1 MRILFAAIA
10 YKPAYK
16 MGGPVLSVSST
27 AETLVRKGH
36 HVTVFASNTNM
47 NEELDVPV
55 DQPVDVDG
63 VEVWYFR
70 PREYLKQGLP
80 FIPYLSQSLGF
91 MYSPK
96 MKAKLEQLVPSLD
109 IVHTQSPF
117 IYPTLA
123 AGRAA
128 ARFSKPLF
136 YQQRGSFGR
145 NHLGRR
151 ALKKRLYMAA
161 FERGI
166 LRSATTLVA
175 LAQAEVDSYKALG
188 LTNHIEIVPNG
199 IDVARYRVKPEE
211 PIEEKLGLPKD
222 ATMVLFM
229 GRLNPTKGV
238 SKLLKAFLAVR
249 NRLPEAALVIAGPDE
264 VGLEADL
271 RNIAAAAGA
280 GDRVK
285 FVGMATGDFKLDLLA
300 RADLFVLP
308 SQDEGFSMAVLE
320 ALSSSTAVLLS
331 PGCNFP
337 EVETAGAGRVR
348 PDDVDS
354 LEQALLDLIP
364 HKSLMSKMGE
374 RGRELVLRDYTWDR
388 VTDKLIDV
396 YGEGL
401 ERHRSR
407 LMA

>member
-10 YKPAYK
+10 YKPAYR

-36 HVTVFASNTNM
+36 QVTVLTSNTNM
-47 NEELDVPV
+47 HEELDVPV
-55 DQPVDVDG
+55 DRPVDVDG
-63 VEVWYFR
+63 VQVWYFR
-70 PREYLKQGLP
+70 PHEYLKRGLP

-96 MKAKLEQLVPSLD
+96 MKGELERLAPSMDL
-109 IVHTQSPF
+109 IHTQSPF

-161 FERGI
+161 FERRV
-166 LRSATTLVA
+166 LHNATTLIA
-175 LAQAEVDSYKALG
+175 LAQAEVESYRALG
-188 LTNHIEIVPNG
+188 LGNHIEIVPNG
-199 IDVARYRVKPEE
+199 IDVRRYRIE
-211 PIEEKLGLPKD
+211 PDEPVEEKLGLP
-222 ATMVLFM
+222 TGSTIVLFM

-238 SKLLKAFLAVR
+238 AKLLSSFLAVR
-249 NRLPEAALVIAGPDE
+249 DRLPGAALVIAGPDE
-264 VGLEADL
+264 VGLEVEL
-271 RNIAAAAGA
+271 RNAAAAAGA

-285 FVGMATGDFKLDLLA
+285 FVGMASGDFKLDLLA

-337 EVETAGAGRVR
+337 EVETAGAGVVR
-348 PDDVDS
+348 PDDTES
-354 LEQALLDLIP
+354 LEQALLELVP
-364 HKSLMSKMGE
+364 AKSLMKQMGE
-374 RGRELVLRDYTWDR
+374 RGRELVTRDYTWDR
-388 VTDKLIDV
+388 VTDRLVDV
-396 YGEGL
+396 YHEGL
-401 ERHRSR
+401 ERYRSGPKN
-407 LMA
+407 